1 MLAFD
6 PFGGGQY
13 QVPGGHS
20 QKGFWTLAA
29 GFSARARERVCACD
43 AAVNRRERTGA
54 VRRRDTGTGLTE
66 HRANRFNQAACR
78 QLAPNRKCVGGLYLA
93 GISRKPSA

>member
-1 MLAFD
+1 LTRYSLTSGQSVLAFE

-29 GFSARARERVCACD
+29 GFSARARERVRACG
-43 AAVNRRERTGA
+43 AAVI
-54 VRRRDTGTGLTE
+54 
-66 HRANRFNQAACR
+66 AAQNDRCR
-78 QLAPNRKCVGGLYLA
+78 SVPD
-93 GISRKPSA
+93 